1 MNTTTAA
8 APVATAAQP
17 AGCDVLIAD
26 DSGQCRDI
34 LRALLRTF
42 AEGLTVRE
50 ARNGQG
56 ALAVWQTSRPRV
68 TFLDID
74 MPEMDGLATLAQI
87 RQRQADAFV
96 AIVSGRSSADNVR
109 AALTNGASGFVVK
122 PYKPQRILDVL
133 ERYQK
138 LSGQTIV
145 RLPR

>member
-1 MNTTTAA
+1 M
-8 APVATAAQP
+8 
-17 AGCDVLIAD
+17 
-26 DSGQCRDI
+26 
-34 LRALLRTF
+34 
-42 AEGLTVRE
+42 RE
-50 ARNGQG
+50 ARNGQE
-56 ALAVWQTSRPRV
+56 ALAMWQTSRPRV

-87 RQRQADAFV
+87 RQQQPDAFV
-96 AIVSGRSSADNVR
+96 AIVSGRSSTDNVR

-145 RLPR
+145 KLPR